1 MNLTF
6 WFYKGQRHGSRVVA
20 RGRPPSD
27 KPFFPAPPIKL
38 LLGAAILLV
47 LSGCGGPTAGDPE
60 AGRKLFNG
68 EELIA
73 DGNLAACNSCHAD
86 TVDGISRLGPN
97 LSNIGLRAG
106 RTVPGQSTE
115 EYLRTSI
122 ISPDAYLSGRF
133 QEGIM
138 PRDYGRALTPQ
149 QINDLI
155 AYMETLRSGVDE

>member
-1 MNLTF
+1 MNLTL
-6 WFYKGQRHGSRVVA
+6 WFYKAQRHGWRVVT
-20 RGRPPSD
+20 RGGPPSG
-27 KPFFPAPPIKL
+27 KPYSPAPPITL
-38 LLGAAILLV
+38 LLGAAILLM

-73 DGNLAACNSCHAD
+73 DGNLDSCNSCHAD
-86 TVDGISRLGPN
+86 TVDGQSRLGPN

-115 EYLRTSI
+115 DYLRTSI
-122 ISPDAYLSGRF
+122 IDPDAFLSGGF